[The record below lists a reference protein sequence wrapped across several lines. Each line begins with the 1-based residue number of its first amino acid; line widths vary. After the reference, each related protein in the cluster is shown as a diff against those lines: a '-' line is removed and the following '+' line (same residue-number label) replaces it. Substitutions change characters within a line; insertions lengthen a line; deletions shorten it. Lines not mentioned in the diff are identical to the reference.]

1 MAMSMDMVL
10 PGTVLHTDLAQE
22 LASRG
27 FVDNLRPPM
36 AAAAELL
43 SAVGRSGED
52 SNEDDDVELWLVQM
66 PDAKSLDLRAL
77 DGAQLQVQAGARGEE
92 GAQGDG
98 RRVEVCRF
106 APPGAA
112 AAGRGAAGGK
122 GFVWGG
128 QPITELALMAD
139 PLPRGGLVAVL
150 PGCDGRAPIVRP
162 ITRSVTCVSA
172 AAVPQ
177 PESTPTPPQ
186 ESLSAKKNG
195 KQKKLA
201 DKAEFGEKAETP
213 KMKKKK
219 RKADAEGDATRSGK
233 K

>member
-66 PDAKSLDLRAL
+66 PDAKSVRAKIFTHFYFTYTCPTCRMISYMMVCCTAFSSSNLPFCPVSFTSSAALPPSPVSAQLDLRAL

-128 QPITELALMAD
+128 QPITVRILGTPVRDAS
-139 PLPRGGLVAVL
+139 GGWE
-150 PGCDGRAPIVRP
+150 GEG
-162 ITRSVTCVSA
+162 
-172 AAVPQ
+172 
-177 PESTPTPPQ
+177 EG
-186 ESLSAKKNG
+186 EGG
-195 KQKKLA
+195 K
-201 DKAEFGEKAETP
+201 E
-213 KMKKKK
+213 
-219 RKADAEGDATRSGK
+219 
-233 K
+233 